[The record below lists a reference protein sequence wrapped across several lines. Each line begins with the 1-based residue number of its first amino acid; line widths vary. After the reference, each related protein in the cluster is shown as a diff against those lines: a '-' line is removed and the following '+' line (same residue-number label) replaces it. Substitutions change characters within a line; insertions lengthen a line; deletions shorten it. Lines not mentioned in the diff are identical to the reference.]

1 MKRKTKISTAG
12 VDVHY
17 KFSKVALCDERGQLI
32 RRERLD
38 HVDREALRRRLSQ
51 WPAKT
56 TAVMEASFGWGWL
69 SDLMD
74 AVGIDVRLS
83 NCFKVEQMRKA
94 RGWVKTNDKD
104 ALLLGQLPQEMSDWW
119 EVWRA
124 PWEVRD
130 RREWMRYR
138 GDLVRVQTQ
147 TKNRIHAIFH
157 RHGVFHEF
165 SDLFGGGGRLFLGE
179 LCREGGGL
187 LTGGS
192 LAALRGQV
200 RLLDHVRRQLADVA
214 RRLRKELEQ
223 DPLIRRLMGIAGF
236 GLILSH
242 VIVAEIGRIERFR
255 NHRALASYS
264 LLAPRSDDTGEAD
277 PRRAPLGRHLG
288 QRGNRTLKWAM
299 IEAAH
304 GAVRRGGKWRA
315 IFDRHTDGG
324 KMNRNRGYIKVAREL
339 IKVVFVVW
347 SKNVAYTD
355 TPPSRPGQSKTTRKT
370 RKEKSRSGTGQLQRP
385 MVVAG

>member
-1 MKRKTKISTAG
+1 
-12 VDVHY
+12 
-17 KFSKVALCDERGQLI
+17 
-32 RRERLD
+32 
-38 HVDREALRRRLSQ
+38 
-51 WPAKT
+51 
-56 TAVMEASFGWGWL
+56 
-69 SDLMD
+69 
-74 AVGIDVRLS
+74 
-83 NCFKVEQMRKA
+83 MRKA

-242 VIVAEIGRIERFR
+242 VIVAEIGRIKRFR